1 MQKPRQ
7 AHLIA
12 RTAGLALALAL
23 IAAPAA
29 NAAATQT
36 KTLLTGGEV
45 RYQGSATA
53 DYTYADSEETNED
66 HARGTFDESFLVS
79 PYQTAATYRN
89 SLTWSDASASEYTKL
104 TNNGEVEDEFT
115 CSYNYAHAAGNGT
128 FDVNRTTHVVT
139 VRGMSSAYVDSPSAD
154 CANHGIHQGDLRT
167 PAIALMQ
174 GTQVA
179 LPLDPTP
186 KEADSV
192 TLPVSQTGTTGS
204 GYQTAANGTI
214 TLTCALCVTAIGFR
228 QPDIPSGDMED
239 VPDTGTYDGNQIEI
253 DVTVENRSSVTLTV
267 PATLQLRDGPTL
279 ASDTIT
285 AAPGS
290 TTKLVYTKI
299 DTTGWAWKDGTAKT
313 TRAIDFI
320 TPFGGGT
327 RDLPIRPKPLI
338 LVHGLNSSAAT
349 WAGYQSFASARHPN
363 WDTFAVG
370 DGQVP
375 GTMDTDGNNG
385 RSIADNALT
394 EAQYIAAVRAKTDAS
409 HVDLVV
415 HSMGGLISRQYIQ
428 TSMPD
433 SYDGKPVASHL
444 VMLGTPNMGSPCAD
458 LASALPG
465 AGTPYREL
473 RPDWVVGVFDKAVT
487 NQRGVPFSVVAGNP
501 LSFTCLNDDDPGDGV
516 VEIPSAFY
524 QYLDHATTGLLHTN
538 MTGSAIL
545 FDSFVVPHLV
555 PASGSGAAALRPLA
569 AAAAPPQLAAA
580 GDAPATEPQITARGT
595 IALAPSGGGTLPVR
609 VSAGD
614 AAVEAV
620 LAAPPSVAAELDDPS
635 GHAVVV
641 QDANSDAAGQPIRTL
656 RANSPVAGS
665 WTLKLHQA
673 GSTPVTAS
681 AEGAVT
687 GDPLALAVSATQ
699 PGGGG
704 PVSVVAQ
711 FTDAGTGV
719 TGATLNAVVTGDDGS
734 HTTVPLADAGGGRYT
749 GASGAL
755 AAGYHL
761 AVVTA
766 STAAGTRIATGSA
779 LPAAA
784 TGGGTT
790 PPTTSPPTTSPP
802 TTTPATPALALTAG
816 GRKRQSLRHGVLLV
830 TCASHTAGRCTAVA
844 TIKLGHARFR
854 ARATH
859 AIKPGHAVT
868 FKLKLGKSTL
878 RKLRQALAKHKALK
892 ASVNLTLRDTA
903 GRTAHRTLTI
913 RLTR

>member
-1 MQKPRQ
+1 MQTPRQ
-7 AHLIA
+7 AHFIR

-23 IAAPAA
+23 VAAPAA
-29 NAAATQT
+29 NAAATPT

-53 DYTYADSEETNED
+53 DYTYADSEETNEN

-79 PYQTAATYRN
+79 PYQVAATYRN
-89 SLTWSDASASEYTKL
+89 SLAWSNAGASEHTRL
-104 TNNGEVEDEFT
+104 TNNGVVEDDFT
-115 CSYNYAHAAGNGT
+115 CTYGYAHADGNGT

-139 VRGMSSAYVDSPSAD
+139 VRGMSSAYVDSPNAD
-154 CANHGIHQGDLRT
+154 CTDHGVHQGDLRT

-174 GTQVA
+174 GTQA
-179 LPLDPTP
+179 TLALDPTP

-204 GYQTAANGTI
+204 GYQTAATGTI
-214 TLTCALCVTAIGFR
+214 TLTCALCVTAIDFR

-239 VPDTGTYDGNQIEI
+239 VPDAGTYDGNQIEI
-253 DVTVENRSSVTLTV
+253 DVTVENRSTVALTV
-267 PATLQLRDGPTL
+267 PATLQLRDGKTL
-279 ASDTIT
+279 ASDQIT

-473 RPDWVVGVFDKAVT
+473 RPDWVVNVFDKTVT

-516 VEIPSAFY
+516 VEIPSAWY

-555 PASGSGAAALRPLA
+555 PAAGSRAGAAALLPPDAPQLT
-569 AAAAPPQLAAA
+569 AAAAPATGPQVA
-580 GDAPATEPQITARGT
+580 ARGT
-595 IALAPSGGGTLPVR
+595 IALAPGGDGTLTVP

-641 QDANSDAAGQPIRTL
+641 QDANSDDAGEPIRTL
-656 RANSPVAGS
+656 RANAPVAGS

-673 GSTPVTAS
+673 GSAPVTAS
-681 AEGAVT
+681 AEGALA

-699 PGGGG
+699 PAGGG
-704 PVSVVAQ
+704 PVGVVAQ
-711 FTDAGTGV
+711 LTDAGTGV
-719 TGATLNAVVTGDDGS
+719 TGATVSAIVTGDDGS

-755 AAGYHL
+755 GAGYHFV
-761 AVVTA
+761 VVTA
-766 STAAGTRIATGSA
+766 SAGAGTRIATASA

-784 TGGGTT
+784 TGGGGGGTPPPTTT
-790 PPTTSPPTTSPP
+790 PPTTTPPST
-802 TTTPATPALALTAG
+802 ATPALALTAG

-830 TCASHTAGRCTAVA
+830 TCASHTAGRCSAVA
-844 TIKLGHARFR
+844 TIKLGHARLR
-854 ARATH
+854 AKAAQ

-868 FKLKLGKSTL
+868 LKLRLAKSTL
-878 RKLRQALAKHKALK
+878 RKLRQALAKHQTLR
-892 ASVNLTLRDTA
+892 ASVALTLRDAA